1 MKDLKKD
8 DSNKVGNLI
17 SYMLTKEHVR
27 VIINA
32 EYTDNK
38 LSVFGKNI
46 EFKNKIVELKENDNY
61 LFVRLLV
68 APSQELDESTVSNV
82 NAINKLGEIQ
92 WQIKNASPRGN
103 SVYIYAP
110 LAGMNIE
117 ENVLFV
123 TDFMGRRFGVNQEI
137 VQ

>member
-1 MKDLKKD
+1 MRDLKKD

-46 EFKNKIVELKENDNY
+46 EFKNKIVELKENANY

-68 APSQELDESTVSNV
+68 APSQELDESNVSNV

-103 SVYIYAP
+103 SVYIYVP

-123 TDFMGRRFGVNQEI
+123 TDFMGRRFGVNQEM
-137 VQ
+137 VN

>member
-1 MKDLKKD
+1 MKKD

>member
-1 MKDLKKD
+1 MRDLKKD

-110 LAGMNIE
+110 LVGMNIE

-123 TDFMGRRFGVNQEI
+123 TDFMGRRFGVNQEM
-137 VQ
+137 VN

>member
-1 MKDLKKD
+1 MF
-8 DSNKVGNLI
+8 
-17 SYMLTKEHVR
+17 TKEHVR

-46 EFKNKIVELKENDNY
+46 EFKNKIVELKENANY

-103 SVYIYAP
+103 SVYIYVP

-123 TDFMGRRFGVNQEI
+123 TDFMGRRFGVNQEM
-137 VQ
+137 VN

>member
-38 LSVFGKNI
+38 LSVLGKNI

>member
-1 MKDLKKD
+1 MKKD

-46 EFKNKIVELKENDNY
+46 EFKNKIVELKENANY

-103 SVYIYAP
+103 SVYIYVP

-123 TDFMGRRFGVNQEI
+123 TDFMGRRFGVNQEM
-137 VQ
+137 VH

>member
-1 MKDLKKD
+1 MRDLKKD

-46 EFKNKIVELKENDNY
+46 EFKNKIVELKENANY

-103 SVYIYAP
+103 SVYIYVP

-123 TDFMGRRFGVNQEI
+123 TDFMGRRFGVNQEM
-137 VQ
+137 VN